1 MKALH
6 AVHIV
11 QFSFWDYETFEVAA
25 GGTAFIGPNGAGK
38 TSLVDAIQIAM
49 VGGHGQHLHFN
60 AQSVQKDARSLC
72 DYALGTMRSGEGDK
86 GVLTRKR
93 DHALSYI
100 TLVFKGEREQDY
112 VSAGMCIA
120 ASGQDKSHRVLGL
133 YVLPGMKLE
142 LPDHLED
149 RGEDGKA
156 PCDWGV
162 FEAEC
167 RNRAK
172 AVGLTPT
179 FTNKPET
186 YVSELLHSIQRAD
199 QPIDTRRFLRA
210 LGHSINLKHVSS
222 VGDFLRGYL
231 VQATPIDKQGTLR
244 HIKTLR
250 RLNQQIDEVK
260 EQLVRLADLERR
272 FGAIATHHRTRAAA
286 VATKLRL
293 QVESADEQVAKLAGD
308 IEALDERIAGAAAA
322 IETLA
327 ELESVRQEDYNKV
340 LQDQVNDPERKST
353 EEAGELKKSYAQAL
367 KLAKHGPDDASLQV
381 RTVLLELS
389 EALKERAAQEAE
401 ALRSLHDTWEENALK
416 GLVPGLGEMQDALA
430 TLARSKST
438 VTDIVRS
445 DGVAALEADKRL
457 EAAKGKQSAARSGS
471 RIRDE
476 DVGRVLALFEQEG
489 IECQPVASLV
499 RVTDLNWQG
508 AIESFL
514 GRNRFALVVKAGR
527 EQDAVRLIRRKQI
540 PEVTVVQPNHLRDA
554 MHISPEP
561 RSVAA
566 LLKSDNAVALA
577 FLRRILGKMR
587 QVETEAELEEHSRAL
602 TADYMLSANGGTR
615 RLRPLDQGG
624 WVLGIQISSKDRE
637 DLRQELVDA
646 ANKVDKASARSSR
659 SSAAQAKLAALLTS
673 LTLEKY
679 QLRLSD
685 YESAKRNQE
694 SLGLVPTSMSE
705 RLKSLQKQVAQAHED
720 WERARTATTD
730 KRIQKSAWETD
741 KKAKENDL
749 ENWQVRLRQM
759 GEELDE
765 ATGDIDYDPEQ
776 AAAAYERALPIL
788 SKAGLAE
795 ALAFL
800 EREKQI
806 ADTKLPGMT
815 QLVMADFSGFIGEQ
829 SINLVEER
837 SDWRK
842 ARRWVAGHVKRLTDS
857 TLVEYKAQAEA
868 AREAA
873 ELAFRSDVKYR
884 LREAIQKVEHE
895 IRDLNRMLDTCPPFT
910 GGEKY
915 RFVADISPAHRA
927 LYDLIVRQPD
937 DGASESLFESNDV
950 QNKLLSLME
959 ASEKGEDKGNNPLE
973 DYRLFYN
980 FDLEIRVEGVKVDVL
995 SKRMGVASNGEHRVP
1010 FYVIA
1015 GAALATAY
1023 RMKPGAGQGGGLMIL
1038 DEAFYGMDAQNT
1050 FVTAEFLRSLGL
1062 QLVMAGPDSDIGKL
1076 LPVLETYFDLTRF
1089 GPDVFVE
1096 RVVVK
1101 EPARRL
1107 LQSDMPER
1115 NPQLVEDKVRQL
1127 VIAEK

>member
-11 QFSFWDYETFEVAA
+11 QFSFWDYETFEAA
-25 GGTAFIGPNGAGK
+25 EGGTAFIGPNGAGK

-49 VGGHGQHLHFN
+49 MGGHGQHLHFN

-72 DYALGTMRSGEGDK
+72 DYSLGTMRSGEGDK

-93 DHALSYI
+93 DNALSYI
-100 TLVFKGEREQDY
+100 TLVFKGERESDY

-120 ASGQDKSHRVLGL
+120 ATAQDRSHRVLGL
-133 YVLPGMKLE
+133 FVLPGVKLE
-142 LPDHLED
+142 LADHLED
-149 RGEDGKA
+149 RGDEGQA

-162 FEAEC
+162 FETEC
-167 RNRAK
+167 RAK
-172 AVGLTPT
+172 AKAAGLTPT
-179 FTNKPET
+179 FTSKPET

-260 EQLVRLADLERR
+260 EQLVRLGDFERR
-272 FGAIATHHRTRAAA
+272 FGTVANLHRTRAAA

-293 QVESADEQVAKLAGD
+293 QVESADEQVGKLSAD
-308 IEALDERIAGAAAA
+308 
-322 IETLA
+322 IETLGESIA
-327 ELESVRQEDYNKV
+327 KAESALVTLQELEATRQEEYNKV
-340 LQDQVNDPERKST
+340 LQDQVNDPERKSA

-367 KLAKHGPDDASLQV
+367 KLAKNGPDDASLQV
-381 RTVLLELS
+381 RSALLELS
-389 EALKERAAQEAE
+389 EALKERAAQVASG
-401 ALRSLHDTWEENALK
+401 LWSLHDVWEANARK
-416 GLVPGLGEMQDALA
+416 GHVPGLGEMQEALSVLTRVKA
-430 TLARSKST
+430 TVAD
-438 VTDIVRS
+438 VVRS
-445 DGVAALEADKRL
+445 DGIAAAEASKRL
-457 EAAKGKQSAARSGS
+457 DAVKGKQSAARSGF

-476 DVGRVLALFEQEG
+476 EVGRALALFEQEG

-540 PEVTVVQPNHLRDA
+540 PEVTVVQPNHLRDV
-554 MHISPEP
+554 MHVSPEP
-561 RSVAA
+561 KSVAA

-577 FLRRILGKMR
+577 FLWRILGKMR
-587 QVETEAELEEHSRAL
+587 QVETEAELEEYSRAL

-615 RLRPLDQGG
+615 RIRPIDQSE
-624 WVLGIQISSKDRE
+624 WVLGVQISSKDRE
-637 DLRQELVDA
+637 DLRQELADA
-646 ANKVDKASARSSR
+646 ASTATAATARSSR
-659 SSAAQAKLAALLTS
+659 SSAAQAMLTALLAG

-679 QLRLSD
+679 QLRLSE
-685 YESAKRNQE
+685 YETAKRNQE
-694 SLGLVPTSMSE
+694 SLGLVPASMSE
-705 RLKSLQKQVAQAHED
+705 RLNSLQQQVAKAQTA
-720 WERARTATTD
+720 WEEARNATTN
-730 KRIQKSAWETD
+730 KRIQKSEWHSEKKTKETD
-741 KKAKENDL
+741 LQTWES
-749 ENWQVRLRQM
+749 RLKQM

-776 AAAAYERALPIL
+776 AAAAYERALPML
-788 SKAGLAE
+788 SKGGLAE
-795 ALAFL
+795 ALAHL
-800 EREKQI
+800 ERERQG
-806 ADTKLPGMT
+806 ADTKLPGMA

-873 ELAFRSDVKYR
+873 EQAFRSDVKYR

-915 RFVADISPAHRA
+915 RFVADISSAHRP

-950 QNKLLSLME
+950 QDKLLSLME

-1076 LPVLETYFDLTRF
+1076 LPVLDTYFDLTRF

-1096 RVVVK
+1096 RVIVK
-1101 EPARRL
+1101 EAARRL
-1107 LQSDMPER
+1107 LQSDLPER

-1127 VIAEK
+1127 ALAAK